1 MGNSARRRPGPQHK
15 ETDESVSTNH
25 ASWGRLRQHPRKGP
39 NTEKLVIQFF
49 NAMQGPVIEK
59 F

>member
-1 MGNSARRRPGPQHK
+1 MGNSASRRPGPQQK
-15 ETDESVSTNH
+15 ETNHLVSTDN

-49 NAMQGPVIEK
+49 HAMQGPVIEK